1 MERRRIANG
10 KLNRYEDAI
19 ACLIRVQRELQAI
32 TVSLD
37 IDTLTYNADRI
48 AEIHKAAKTARSL
61 IIDMMNED
69 KDGAGK

>member
-19 ACLIRVQRELQAI
+19 ALLIRIQRELQAI

-48 AEIHKAAKTARSL
+48 AEIHKSAKAARSL

-69 KDGAGK
+69 KDEAGK